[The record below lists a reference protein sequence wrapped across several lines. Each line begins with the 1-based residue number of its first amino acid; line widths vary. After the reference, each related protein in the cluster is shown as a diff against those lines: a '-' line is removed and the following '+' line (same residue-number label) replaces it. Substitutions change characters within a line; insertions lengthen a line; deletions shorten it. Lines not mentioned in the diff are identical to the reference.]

1 MKSPS
6 SYASRLRIPIGRHYP
21 PRRWERWLIATHPR
35 REERGDKLT
44 RMQSGAEPGKHRAR
58 LSRWRRL
65 GLAIGGVFHSQRRQ
79 CLAGHHRYTDPSS
92 IGGGIIRSRCLAC
105 GTISLDLREANEPAE
120 TQLFKRQDELRTF
133 AILRRQT
140 FYHR

>member
-1 MKSPS
+1 MKQ
-6 SYASRLRIPIGRHYP
+6 
-21 PRRWERWLIATHPR
+21 T
-35 REERGDKLT
+35 
-44 RMQSGAEPGKHRAR
+44 QNGAQAGKHRAQ

-65 GLAIGGVFHSQRRQ
+65 GLAIGGLFHSQRRQ
-79 CLAGHHRYTDPSS
+79 CLAGHHRYADPTP

-105 GTISLDLREANEPAE
+105 GTVSLDLREANEPAN

-140 FYHR
+140 FHNR